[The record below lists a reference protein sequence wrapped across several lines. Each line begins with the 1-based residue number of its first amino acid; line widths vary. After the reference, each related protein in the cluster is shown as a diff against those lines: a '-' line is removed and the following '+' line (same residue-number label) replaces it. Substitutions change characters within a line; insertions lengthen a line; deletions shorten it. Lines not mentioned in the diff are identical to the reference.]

1 MIEINSNLLI
11 EDLSSYQIG
20 YSDVLPVLIPYIA
33 MLSSLLLWRLGY
45 LDIRAMR
52 SYQEGF

>member
-11 EDLSSYQIG
+11 EDLTSYQIG
-20 YSDVLPVLIPYIA
+20 YSDVLPVLFPYVA

>member
-1 MIEINSNLLI
+1 MIEINSKLLI
-11 EDLSSYQIG
+11 EDLVSYQIG
-20 YSDVLPVLIPYIA
+20 YSDVLPFFIPYVA
-33 MLSSLLLWRLGY
+33 FLSFILLWRLGY